1 MKALRF
7 GKQRVCSSPVS
18 AAVVPWQPLH
28 GTAWL
33 QPSHTAR
40 PPSSANIYKRVWR
53 EQPHL

>member
-1 MKALRF
+1 MKVLRF